1 VKSRFILLAAI
12 AGILSLSATPGSA
25 ASADRNV
32 VRGGRLPPASDI
44 PKSTRT
50 ALKKASQTPEFL
62 EFLRNA
68 DADGLKGLLVKFKA
82 SPDIEIAIH
91 SSPVVGQTTDFVDG
105 PCFQYGWYYSHSGL
119 PLPNGSDHI
128 TYGCISWG
136 GSIPG
141 QFNGGIWYPD

>member
-1 VKSRFILLAAI
+1 MKHRFVLLAAVG
-12 AGILSLSATPGSA
+12 GILSLQANPGIAMGADRNGVGARHVTPGS
-25 ASADRNV
+25 S
-32 VRGGRLPPASDI
+32 I
-44 PKSTRT
+44 PKSTRA
-50 ALKKASQTPEFL
+50 ALKKASQTSDFL
-62 EFLRNA
+62 VFLRNA

-91 SSPVVGQTTDFVDG
+91 SSPIVGQTTDFVNG
-105 PCFQYGWYYSHSGL
+105 PCFQYGWYYTHSGL

-136 GSIPG
+136 GSGSG